1 MTAALQLKCVSAE
14 KMAVRNLLYQGYLCI
29 STKWLGAQWQWLL
42 RPSHAPMPRQ
52 IRICADWGGA
62 KAVLWAD
69 LHWLEGVT
77 QLLLQETDVAALPAD
92 LQIAL
97 AETAFVEIAEQI
109 EAASKRNLRITSM
122 QIADEKYDG
131 SNESQEFDAIAWQAS
146 CDGQQFDGDLW
157 LDAQGM
163 KYAGAAARTLTRIR
177 PEEPV
182 WQMLPV
188 NLRFVIG
195 QTELPSA
202 VFAALKP
209 RDVVVM
215 DESWLQSQ
223 ETLTVVVAG
232 NAAFRA
238 RVSGANLVVTEGL
251 TNIMDESFDDNAF
264 TSDEIISE
272 LPIKLTFDLG
282 ERSVTLGELQAIAPG
297 YIFDLGR
304 DMRQAVIIR
313 ANGMRIGEGEL
324 VDIEGRTGVAVL
336 SLSSRPV

>member
-1 MTAALQLKCVSAE
+1 MRSPLQLKRVSAE
-14 KMAVRNLLYQGYLCI
+14 QMAVRNVLYQGHFFI
-29 STKWLGAQWQWLL
+29 SAKWLGAQWQWLL
-42 RPSHAPMPRQ
+42 RPSDAPVPRQ
-52 IRICADWGGA
+52 IRICADWGAA
-62 KAVLWAD
+62 KAILWAD

-109 EAASKRNLRITSM
+109 EAASKKNLRITSM
-122 QIADEKYDG
+122 QIADEECVGTK
-131 SNESQEFDAIAWQAS
+131 ESQAFDAIAWQAT
-146 CDGQQFDGDLW
+146 CEGQQFEGDLW

-163 KYAGAAARTLTRIR
+163 KYAGAVARTLTRIR
-177 PEEPV
+177 SEEQG
-182 WQMLPV
+182 WQSIPV

-202 VFAALKP
+202 IFAALKP
-209 RDVVVM
+209 RDVVLM
-215 DESWLQSQ
+215 DESWLQEH

-238 RVSGANLVVTEGL
+238 RLSGANLVVTEGL
-251 TNIMDESFDDNAF
+251 MNIMDESCDDNAF
-264 TSDEIISE
+264 TPDEIISD
-272 LPIKLTFDLG
+272 LPIKLSFDLG

-297 YIFDLGR
+297 YTFDLGR

>member
-1 MTAALQLKCVSAE
+1 MSAALQLKRVSAE
-14 KMAVRNLLYQGYLCI
+14 QMAVRNLIYHGQFFI
-29 STKWLGAQWQWLL
+29 STTWLGAQWQWLL
-42 RPSHAPMPRQ
+42 QPSDASMPRQ
-52 IRICADWGGA
+52 IRICADWGAA
-62 KAVLWAD
+62 KAILWAD

-77 QLLLQETDVAALPAD
+77 QLLLHETNVAAIPAD

-109 EAASKRNLRITSM
+109 EAASKKNLRITSM
-122 QIADEKYDG
+122 QIGDG
-131 SNESQEFDAIAWQAS
+131 ESVCTRESQAFDAIAWQAS
-146 CDGQQFDGDLW
+146 CEGQQFEGDLW

-163 KYAGAAARTLTRIR
+163 KYAGAAARTLTRIH
-177 PEEPV
+177 PEGQD
-182 WQMLPV
+182 WQLIPV

-195 QTELPSA
+195 QTELSSV
-202 VFAALKP
+202 VFASLKP
-209 RDVVVM
+209 RDVVLM
-215 DESWLQSQ
+215 DQSWLQEQ

-238 RVSGANLVVTEGL
+238 RLSGANLVVTEGL
-251 TNIMDESFDDNAF
+251 MNIMDESFDDNAF
-264 TSDEIISE
+264 TPDEIISD
-272 LPIKLTFDLG
+272 LPIKLSFDLG

-297 YIFDLGR
+297 YTFDLGR
-304 DMRQAVIIR
+304 DLRQAVIIR